1 MFDQPML
8 QPDSMKGKV
17 VLITGGG
24 TGLGRAIGTYL
35 LELGANLIIT
45 GRREEVLTK
54 AASDMAEASGQ
65 EVLPVPGDVRDYD
78 QVVKTIE
85 AGMEKFGKI
94 DALINNAAGNFISP
108 TERLSHRAFEAVIGI
123 VLQGSINYTLEL
135 GKRWIE
141 AEHKGVVLSVS
152 TTYADTGSGYVVPSA
167 CAKSGL
173 NAMTRSLAAEWGTK
187 YGIRLNAV
195 APGPFPTK
203 GAWDRLFP
211 DDIKDKFD
219 FTKRIPFKRTG
230 EHQELANLCAFLVSD
245 YSSYVNG
252 QVISIDAGESVNG
265 AGQFNMLNGIPEPMW
280 DMIEETIRKNTRKKA

>member
-8 QPDSMKGKV
+8 QPDAMQGKT

-24 TGLGRAIGTYL
+24 TGLGRSIGTYL
-35 LELGANLIIT
+35 LELGANLVIT
-45 GRREEVLTK
+45 GRREEVLTQ
-54 AASDMAEASGQ
+54 AAQ
-65 EVLPVPGDVRDYD
+65 EMSESTGGAVLPVAGDVRNYD
-78 QVVKTIE
+78 QVVATIA
-85 AGMEKFGKI
+85 AGYEKFGKI

-108 TERLSHRAFEAVIGI
+108 TERLSYRAFEAVIGI

-135 GKRWIE
+135 GKRWI
-141 AEHKGVVLSVS
+141 ADQDKGTVLSVS

-173 NAMTRSLAAEWGTK
+173 NALTRSLAAEWGSK

-211 DDIKDKFD
+211 EDLKEKFD

-245 YSSYVNG
+245 YSSYING
-252 QVISIDAGESVNG
+252 QVISIDAGETVMG
-265 AGQFNMLNGIPEPMW
+265 GGQFNMLSGIPEPMW
-280 DMIEETIRKNTRKKA
+280 DMIEQTIRKNTRKK

>member
-8 QPDSMKGKV
+8 QADAMKGKV

-54 AASDMAEASGQ
+54 AAEEMAEKSGQ
-65 EVLPVPGDVRDYD
+65 EVLPVSGDVRDYE
-78 QVVKTIE
+78 QVTKTIDV
-85 AGMEKFGKI
+85 GMEKFGKI

-135 GKRWIE
+135 GKRWIKS
-141 AEHKGVVLSVS
+141 EHKGTILSIS

-211 DDIKDKFD
+211 DDVKDKFD

-245 YSSYVNG
+245 YASYVNG
-252 QVISIDAGESVNG
+252 QVISIDAGESVTG
-265 AGQFNMLNGIPEPMW
+265 AGQFNMLNEIPDPMW
-280 DMIEETIRKNTRKKA
+280 DMIEKTIRKSTRKK

>member
-8 QPDSMKGKV
+8 QPEAMKGKT

-24 TGLGRAIGTYL
+24 TGLGRSIGTYL

-45 GRREEVLTK
+45 GRREEVLHK
-54 AASDMAEASGQ
+54 AAEEMSQATGGT
-65 EVLPVPGDVRDYD
+65 VLPVAGDVRDYE
-78 QVVKTIE
+78 QVCKTID
-85 AGMEKFGKI
+85 AGMEKFGII

-108 TERLSHRAFEAVIGI
+108 TERLSHRAFEAIIGI

-141 AEHKGVVLSVS
+141 KGHKGVVLSVS

-173 NAMTRSLAAEWGTK
+173 NALTRSLAAEWGTK

-211 DDIKDKFD
+211 DDLKEKFD

-245 YSSYVNG
+245 FSGYVNG
-252 QVISIDAGESVNG
+252 QIISIDAGESVTG
-265 AGQFNMLNGIPEPMW
+265 AGQFNMLNGIPDPMW
-280 DMIEETIRKNTRKKA
+280 DMIEQTIRKSTRKKG